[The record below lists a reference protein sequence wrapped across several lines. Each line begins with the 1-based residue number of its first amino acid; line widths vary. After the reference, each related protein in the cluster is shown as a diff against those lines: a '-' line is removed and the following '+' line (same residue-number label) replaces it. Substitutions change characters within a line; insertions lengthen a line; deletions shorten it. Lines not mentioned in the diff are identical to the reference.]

1 MPAAKESD
9 SHIKQYCVVSVE
21 KTDAPAGAEGDNWF
35 RYVVARDNSEI
46 VGNMRGTLKQVTK
59 YAKEFVD
66 NLNQRAQSKKGYS
79 HWVISP
85 SQKTPPAKV

>member
-1 MPAAKESD
+1 MPVVKENESNVKEY
-9 SHIKQYCVVSVE
+9 SVVSVE
-21 KTDAPAGAEGDNWF
+21 KTDAPAGAEGDDWF

-59 YAKEFVD
+59 YAKEFVE

-85 SQKTPPAKV
+85 SQKSPPAKA